1 MMRRPNN
8 MVKATTWL
16 MTATAYRFFRMTTRF
31 NALSG
36 DLNLARDFVIA
47 TRGHHLKIS
56 SGRAA

>member
-1 MMRRPNN
+1 

-31 NALSG
+31 NGLSG
-36 DLNLARDFVIA
+36 DLNLARDLVVA